1 MYPPQAPPQVPL
13 AAPVQ
18 ASAAQ
23 QAVPYGQPAA
33 PLQISAKEVKD
44 WWSRIELDR
53 AARKRNSDNWRELY
67 QQYLPRKD
75 GGKLVINSNIHFR
88 NVSLKSAQLW
98 AQLPNLILHPL
109 GPMAGILDPQT
120 GQPYAPDDVVAV
132 KRAVLMKLLG
142 RDHANVD
149 QTVRAAMF
157 DVLQTSGIGPTKIC
171 YESDIKESMQQVPG
185 PPVAAPGSVLGL
197 SQVPGQSTQQ
207 MVPVVVSERVRW
219 YHFSPDKLLIPHD
232 FSSSLWDEAPY
243 LGMEFI
249 EPLTDKNRK
258 KFNLPPDFKSNV
270 TRDELLL
277 TRDINSDIKQNGT
290 AKLFKGVEIWL
301 YASRFDP
308 NQPNSRVFYRLVLVD
323 GMKDKAATYQFSPYQ
338 QLDERGILLPTSMI
352 GNAIHPLSLRVASD
366 TAYVPSD
373 ASFTDPLVRIENT
386 MMAQDMKVR
395 DANIPRF
402 FHSSSITAAVDKLK
416 DMDAGQG
423 AAVPHDVM
431 MQGVDKLI
439 AEIPHMNPAPSDEA
453 MRVNVRQANDQTL
466 GISPN
471 QAGSVTNTVRSAT
484 ESAIVQQNINVRMKD
499 EQNQLME
506 WLLSGV
512 RKFDSLIQQ
521 FWDANDYVQIVGQD
535 GTMKLMAY
543 TAAHLQGPYGFDAY
557 PDSQLTNDN
566 ASEIQRFETYV
577 NFLAK
582 SGWLNMGGVSRKWT
596 NLLGYDAAEMISQ
609 PQPPPPP
616 PPDKPK
622 VSIAIKATD
631 LMIPE
636 VLMLL
641 KEEGIDLTMVPPSPQ
656 LIAAH
661 AQEMAKNQPHGGAA
675 DKAEKVDKHSA
686 DQSGNQDGQP
696 PMAPAEPMSQA
707 LPPGMGPH

>member
-1 MYPPQAPPQVPL
+1 MYPPAG
-13 AAPVQ
+13 AAP
-18 ASAAQ
+18 
-23 QAVPYGQPAA
+23 QPTG
-33 PLQISAKEVKD
+33 LQLSAKDVKD
-44 WWSRIELDR
+44 WWARIELDR
-53 AARKRNSDNWRELY
+53 AARKRNSENWRELY
-67 QQYLPRKD
+67 RQYLPRKD
-75 GGKLVINSNIHFR
+75 GGKPVINSNIHFR

-98 AQLPNLILHPL
+98 AQLPNLILQPL
-109 GPMAGILDPQT
+109 KPMAGILDPST
-120 GQPYAPDDVVAV
+120 GQPYSPDDVVAV

-142 RDHANVD
+142 RNHANVD
-149 QTVRAAMF
+149 QTVRAGLF
-157 DVLQTSGIGPTKIC
+157 DVLQTSGMGPTKIC
-171 YESDIKESMQQVPG
+171 YESDIHEMQQQVPG
-185 PPVAAPGSVLGL
+185 PPMAAPGSVLGL
-197 SQVPGQSTQQ
+197 AEVPGPPTMQ
-207 MVPVVVSERVRW
+207 MVPVVVHERVRW
-219 YHFSPDKLLIPHD
+219 YHFSPDKLLIPYD
-232 FSSSLWDEAPY
+232 YSSTLWDESPY

-249 EPLTDKNRK
+249 EPLTEAAK
-258 KFNLPPDFKSNV
+258 KKYKLPPDFQSNV
-270 TRDELLL
+270 TRDDLLL
-277 TRDINSDIKQNGT
+277 TRDINSDLKPAGT
-290 AKLFKGVEIWL
+290 AKLFKGVELWI

-308 NQPNSRVFYRLVLVD
+308 AQPNSQVMYRLVLIE
-323 GMKDKAATYQFSPYQ
+323 GMKDKAAIYELSPYQ
-338 QLDERGILLPTSMI
+338 QLDERGILTPASMI
-352 GNAIHPLSLRVASD
+352 GNPIHPLSIRVASD

-373 ASFTDPLVRIENT
+373 AAFTDPLVRIENT

-402 FHSSSITAAVDKLK
+402 FHSSQITAAVDKLK

-453 MRVNVRQANDQTL
+453 MRDHVAKANEQTL

-471 QAGSVTNTVRSAT
+471 QGGGFTSTVRSAT

-506 WLLSGV
+506 WFLAGV

-543 TAAHLQGPYGFDAY
+543 SAAHLQGAYAFDAF

-566 ASEIQRFETYV
+566 ASKIQRFETFV

-582 SGWLNMGGVSRKWT
+582 SGWLNMGGVAREWT
-596 NLLGYDAAEMISQ
+596 NLMGYDAASMVSQ
-609 PQPPPPP
+609 PQPPPEP

-622 VSIAIKATD
+622 VSVALKASD
-631 LMIPE
+631 LAIPE
-636 VLMLL
+636 VLLLL
-641 KEEGIDLTMVPPSPQ
+641 KAEGIDLTMLPTSPE
-656 LIAAH
+656 LAAAH
-661 AQEMAKNQPHGGAA
+661 AQEQAKNQPHGGAA
-675 DKAEKVDKHSA
+675 DQVDKVDKHQST
-686 DQSGNQDGQP
+686 QSGNQDGQP
-696 PMAPAEPMSQA
+696 PLAPAEAMPQA